1 VQPSEPDRP
10 FPLSGLP
17 KLARETVF
25 DRVYA
30 ALRRSLIE
38 GALDAGE
45 MLRIQDVA
53 AQLGVSTMP
62 VREALG
68 RLVSERALEALPNR
82 SIRVPLLTRARLREI
97 AHARTLVEG
106 EAAAL
111 AAKRVEP
118 ETIAVLRRLSDA
130 YDRLMTRPGTQV
142 ERAAANHAFHFEI
155 YRMAGSGVL
164 LPIIESL
171 WLQSGP
177 VLRAAARLYDGTDGL
192 GATHHHRQIV
202 EALARGEPEDARQA
216 MGDDI
221 RRAFDWVG
229 DMIGE
234 PDGGP
239 GLLEPRSP

>member
-1 VQPSEPDRP
+1 MVAAETSGP
-10 FPLSGLP
+10 FPMSGLS

-30 ALRRSLIE
+30 ALRHSLIE
-38 GALDAGE
+38 GALDAGDV
-45 MLRIQDVA
+45 LRIQDVA
-53 AQLGVSTMP
+53 EQLGVSTMP

-111 AAKRVEP
+111 AAGRVVP
-118 ETIAVLRRLSDA
+118 ETIAVLRRASDA
-130 YDRLMTRPGTQV
+130 YDRLMTQPGTQI

-192 GATHHHRQIV
+192 GATHHHRRIV
-202 EALARGEPEDARQA
+202 EALARGEAEAARDA
-216 MGDDI
+216 MGEDI

-234 PDGGP
+234 PDDGEGS
-239 GLLEPRSP
+239 LEAKSA

>member
-1 VQPSEPDRP
+1 
-10 FPLSGLP
+10 
-17 KLARETVF
+17 
-25 DRVYA
+25 
-30 ALRRSLIE
+30 
-38 GALDAGE
+38 

-53 AQLGVSTMP
+53 EQLGVSTMP

-82 SIRVPLLTRARLREI
+82 SIRVPLLTQARLREI
-97 AHARTLVEG
+97 AHARTLIEG

-111 AAKRVEP
+111 AARRIGP
-118 ETIAVLRRLSDA
+118 ETITVLRQVSDD
-130 YDRLMTRPGTQV
+130 YDRLMARPGTQS

-155 YRMAGSGVL
+155 YRMAGSAVL

-202 EALARGEPEDARQA
+202 EALARGEAEVARRA
-216 MGDDI
+216 MGEDI
-221 RRAFDWVG
+221 RRAFDWVRG
-229 DMIGE
+229 MTAQ
-234 PDGGP
+234 PDDGSQP
-239 GLLEPRSP
+239 LDARSA